1 MYNKDMT
8 QATVLQNLEE
18 TYSEVS
24 GVVSKANR
32 TLLECEAFMS
42 DIEHEMKNNVEVKN
56 VEDYFLNLIKKDE
69 KDTNN

>member
-1 MYNKDMT
+1 MT

>member
-1 MYNKDMT
+1 MT
-8 QATVLQNLEE
+8 QLTVLQNLEQ

-42 DIEHEMKNNVEVKN
+42 DMEHEMKSNVEVKN
-56 VEDYFLNLIKKDE
+56 VADYFLNLIKGDE